1 MVKLCLQITG
11 LCVQRACSRHHSLIE
26 LTGQGVGLMPSLSYC
41 LGACPVLLL
50 PGFVAK
56 QACLFLW
63 ISKPAFI
70 NFQGSVFLLTIPYW
84 ELTI

>member
-1 MVKLCLQITG
+1 
-11 LCVQRACSRHHSLIE
+11 
-26 LTGQGVGLMPSLSYC
+26 MPPLSYC
-41 LGACPVLLL
+41 LGACPVLLW

-63 ISKPAFI
+63 ISKPAFSNHYELTGI
-70 NFQGSVFLLTIPYW
+70 SIFLLTIPYW

>member
-1 MVKLCLQITG
+1 
-11 LCVQRACSRHHSLIE
+11 
-26 LTGQGVGLMPSLSYC
+26 MPSLSYC